1 MIKVNASN
9 PLIRSIFGIK
19 KNVDEVWSS
28 RRIQISKYYSKV
40 KHMMLIQKKEK
51 KSLYQIN
58 GQKLYELFSIR
69 IDLLN

>member
-9 PLIRSIFGIK
+9 PLIRSILGIK
-19 KNVDEVWSS
+19 KDVDEVWSS